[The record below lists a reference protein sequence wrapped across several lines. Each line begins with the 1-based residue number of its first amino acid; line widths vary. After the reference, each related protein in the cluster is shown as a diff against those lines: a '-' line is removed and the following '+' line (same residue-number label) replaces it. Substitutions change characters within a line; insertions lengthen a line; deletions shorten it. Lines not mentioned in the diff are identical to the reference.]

1 MLIHWNVVTLQPIFE
16 KQLMKNDKIKNQY
29 RVNEQIRVREVRIVS
44 EGGSIVMP
52 TRQALD
58 MAREQGIDLVE
69 ISPNANPPVCRIIDY
84 SKFLYQQKKRAKEMK
99 AKQVKVEVKEIRF
112 GPQTDE
118 HDYQFKLKHAKEF
131 LEEGNKVRAYVF
143 FRGRSILFK
152 EQGEVLLLRFANDLE
167 DYGKVESMPKLEG
180 KKMFLYMAPKK
191 TSVTKKSQQARDREA
206 AAADAKAAGKQP
218 QAPSAA
224 DIDVE
229 SPANGG
235 LLANAKISAE
245 ALKKLTETEEE

>member
-1 MLIHWNVVTLQPIFE
+1 
-16 KQLMKNDKIKNQY
+16 MKNDKIKNQY

-44 EGGSIVMP
+44 DNGSTVVP
-52 TRQALD
+52 TRDALN
-58 MAREQGIDLVE
+58 MAREQGVDLVE

-118 HDYQFKLKHAKEF
+118 HDYQFKLKHAREF
-131 LEEGNKVRAYVF
+131 LQEGNKVRAYVF

-167 DYGKVESMPKLEG
+167 EFGKVESMPSLEG
-180 KKMFLYMAPKK
+180 KKMFLYLAPKK
-191 TSVTKKSQQARDREA
+191 VGQAKKSQQARDREA
-206 AAADAKAAGKQP
+206 SEAEGRAVQQKP
-218 QAPSAA
+218 QADLQEQA
-224 DIDVE
+224 E
-229 SPANGG
+229 MPANGG
-235 LLANAKISAE
+235 LFANAKISAD
-245 ALKKLTETEEE
+245 ALKKLTESED

>member
-1 MLIHWNVVTLQPIFE
+1 
-16 KQLMKNDKIKNQY
+16 MKNDKMKNQY
-29 RVNEQIRVREVRIVS
+29 RVNEQIHVREVRIVGD
-44 EGGSIVMP
+44 GGSEVVP

-58 MAREQGIDLVE
+58 MARQQGVDLVE
-69 ISPNANPPVCRIIDY
+69 ISPNAQPPVCRLIDY
-84 SKFLYQQKKRAKEMK
+84 SKFLYQQKKHQKEMK

-167 DYGKVESMPKLEG
+167 EFGKVEQLPKLEG

-191 TSVTKKSQQARDREA
+191 AGVAKKSQQKRDNERREA
-206 AAADAKAAGKQP
+206 EAKEAVRQEEETNAAA
-218 QAPSAA
+218 
-224 DIDVE
+224 
-229 SPANGG
+229 NG
-235 LLANAKISAE
+235 LFANAKGGE
-245 ALKKLTETEEE
+245 ELLKKLQEGE